1 MTMKLDVGAGLN
13 LKKPLDEWT
22 HLDCDEG
29 EHIEYVCDFGDIPL
43 DDESVSEIWIGDV
56 IEHIPTWRQKEV
68 LAEWHRILK
77 PGGTISG
84 NTPNLEYN
92 VRAYMAGINDLD
104 WLLQNLYGNRYGDR
118 VRVGPPHQHYIL
130 FTMETLDKLF
140 RDNGFG
146 AGDYSESPIFNPE
159 LKTPAW
165 LVFVTVKL

>member
-1 MTMKLDVGAGLN
+1 MTIKLDIGAGLN
-13 LKKPLDEWT
+13 LKQPLDEWT

-29 EHIEYVCDFGDIPL
+29 PHIELVCDFGDIPL

-56 IEHIPTWRQKEV
+56 IEHIPVWRQKEV
-68 LAEWHRILK
+68 LTEWHRVLE

-92 VRAYMAGINDLD
+92 VRAYIAGHITFD
-104 WLLQNLYGNRYGDR
+104 WLLQNLYGDR
-118 VRVGPPHQHYIL
+118 AGFPHQHYIL

-146 AGDYSESPIFNPE
+146 AGNYSGSPIFNPE
-159 LKTPAW
+159 LNTPAW
-165 LVFVTVKL
+165 LVFVTVKI